1 MNPPATVATAPPA
14 TVATAPL
21 TMSHL
26 ATAAT
31 APPAMSPPATA
42 ATAPP
47 ATAPPA
53 MVLQAMAHP
62 AMVPKNLLLRNLPP
76 PRRNLNLRRNL
87 PLMKMSSGALEL
99 RIGEGGQISN
109 VRRLTGRKREE
120 RREMPQFTVNTP
132 R

>member
-1 MNPPATVATAPPA
+1 MGAPP
-14 TVATAPL
+14 L
-21 TMSHL
+21 MSPL

-31 APPAMSPPATA
+31 APPLMSPPATA

-47 ATAPPA
+47 AMSPLATAAMNPPA
-53 MVLQAMAHP
+53 TAAT
-62 AMVPKNLLLRNLPP
+62 ASKNLLLRNL
-76 PRRNLNLRRNL
+76 NLRRNQNL
-87 PLMKMSSGALEL
+87 RKMSSGALEL
-99 RIGEGGQISN
+99 RIGDGGQKSN